1 MNIEIGAENRPKTVR
16 RISNRRARWNRII
29 GNIFRLIFAQEQ
41 KLPDV
46 EELSVDGIFARM
58 QKDKERLLQIIAKQ
72 DEAIEMRE
80 IAAKKAI
87 EKSDMNVKRL
97 MEQIENAKKELQ
109 AKLAADEMDKAA
121 IAAEKE
127 RVKRVSQRMS
137 EFFA

>member
-1 MNIEIGAENRPKTVR
+1 M
-16 RISNRRARWNRII
+16 
-29 GNIFRLIFAQEQ
+29 
-41 KLPDV
+41 PDV

-137 EFFA
+137 EFFS

>member
-1 MNIEIGAENRPKTVR
+1 MNIEIGTENKPKTVR
-16 RISNRRARWNRII
+16 RISNRRARWNRIV
-29 GNIFRLIFAQEQ
+29 GNIFRFIFAQEQ

-58 QKDKERLLQIIAKQ
+58 QKDKERRMQIVAKQ

-80 IAAKKAI
+80 VAAKKAI
-87 EKSDMNVKRL
+87 ERSDMNVKRL
-97 MEQIENAKKELQ
+97 MEQIEDAKKELQ
-109 AKLAADEMDKAA
+109 EKLAADEIDKAA